1 MAPKDKHIVA
11 NANGKIT
18 QQQFY
23 EQILSLRAEITGTR
37 TDMNARL
44 DGIITN
50 QAVYGERID
59 VMRKDQDGLG
69 TKFSDL
75 DKRVDK
81 LQLDSATGDKKWAAL
96 VVLISTALASLG
108 SWLAGGR

>member
-1 MAPKDKHIVA
+1 MA
-11 NANGKIT
+11 NTNGKIT

-23 EQILSLRAEITGTR
+23 EQILSLRAEITATR
-37 TDMNARL
+37 VDMNTRL
-44 DGIITN
+44 DDVITH

-81 LQLDSATGDKKWAAL
+81 IQLDSATRDKKWAAI
-96 VVLISTALASLG
+96 VTLISTAV
-108 SWLAGGR
+108 AGGIAWLVGGR